1 MEFAHTRACAVGVI
15 PPFCAWLSKPNGA
28 CFLLLSGHLLNCYK
42 GYEGLKTLADQSARS
57 SEVGFDRAMADEI
70 VTREEIRAMRRSYS
84 DAGLETL
91 PDNPFEAFA
100 LWLKQAH
107 ENSVIVEANAMVLST
122 LASDGQITTRT
133 VLLKDISEGG
143 FTFFTNYESR
153 KAHGIELNQN
163 VSLLFPWYAM
173 ERQVSIS
180 GIAEKVSEQ
189 ESDDYFATR
198 PWGSQIG
205 AWASHQSSP
214 LASRDELEQRYEGAA
229 QKWPEGSVV
238 PRPPHW
244 GGYRVTPLNIEFWQG
259 RYSRLH
265 DRLRYERSNT
275 AADWELSRYYP

>member
-1 MEFAHTRACAVGVI
+1 
-15 PPFCAWLSKPNGA
+15 
-28 CFLLLSGHLLNCYK
+28 
-42 GYEGLKTLADQSARS
+42 
-57 SEVGFDRAMADEI
+57 MAEEI
-70 VTREEIRAMRRSYS
+70 VTRDEIRAMRRSYS

-91 PDNPFEAFA
+91 PENPFEAFA
-100 LWLKQAH
+100 QWLKDAH
-107 ENSVIVEANAMVLST
+107 ANPVIVEANGMVLST
-122 LASDGQITTRT
+122 VTADSQINTRT

-143 FTFFTNYESR
+143 FTFFTNYQSR
-153 KAHGIELNQN
+153 KAHGIELNPN

-205 AWASHQSSP
+205 AWASAQSSH
-214 LASRDELEQRYEGAA
+214 LASREELEQRYAGAA
-229 QKWPEGSVV
+229 AKWPEGTAV
-238 PRPPHW
+238 PRPAHW

-265 DRLRYERSNT
+265 DRLRYERT
-275 AADWELSRYYP
+275 ATSGDWELSRYYP